1 MNKFQKGITATTEK
15 SKAKGK
21 AFAEV
26 TDEIKTKVDKYV
38 DNKASI
44 KQLEADQLQIEE
56 ALIGHVRPQ
65 QDEMAF
71 CGSFT
76 KSLKVSGHNYEL
88 TYVTM
93 DKFSVPQD
101 EDALAAIKGLV
112 KDKYLTMFEAKEIYS
127 IKSDVSKDDKK
138 MNALAAACEKAGI
151 VIADYFDRVE
161 KVVAKDD
168 LDVKQY
174 ELGANNLAT
183 FRTLVRQAK
192 PSLR

>member
-1 MNKFQKGITATTEK
+1 MNKFQKGISATTEK
-15 SKAKGK
+15 TKTKAK
-21 AFAEV
+21 AVAEV
-26 TDEIKTKVDKYV
+26 TEEIKTKVDKYV

-56 ALIGHVRPQ
+56 TIIGHVRPQ

-76 KSLKVSGHNYEL
+76 KSMKVPGHNYEV
-88 TYVTM
+88 TYGTM

-101 EDALAAIKGLV
+101 EEALAAIKGIV
-112 KDKYLTMFEAKEIYS
+112 KDKYPTMFETKEVYK
-127 IKSDVSKDDKK
+127 IKEEVSKDDKK

-174 ELGANNLAT
+174 ELGANNLAI

-192 PSLR
+192 PSLK